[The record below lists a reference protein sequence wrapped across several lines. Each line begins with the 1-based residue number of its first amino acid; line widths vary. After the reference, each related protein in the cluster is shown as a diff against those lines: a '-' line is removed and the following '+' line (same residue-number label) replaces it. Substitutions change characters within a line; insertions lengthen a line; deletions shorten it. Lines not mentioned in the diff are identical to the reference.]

1 MKPAFK
7 IYANSKDITENVRD
21 RLMEMVVTDESRIK
35 SDELRLTL
43 DDRRQTNGAVAALPQ
58 IGTSL
63 RVFLGYAE
71 TGLVEMGTF
80 KVDGFTLRHPPATL
94 TVNAKAAEMFAPFRS
109 KKTRSWHD
117 TTVGGIVSQI
127 ASEHGYSPKCDTELA
142 SIAIAHIDQTSESDM
157 AFLTRLA
164 EANGGISK
172 PMGDMLVMAREGAA
186 KSVTGKSM
194 PVVSLSAEEIT
205 SWEYEYSARQPGGKA
220 KGEEQGGEGGY
231 RARWWDHYA
240 GVTKEVLVGNPPY
253 EDFRYQHAS
262 EAEARRAAEAK
273 LKKGK
278 KKAKAL
284 SMTLPG
290 KAEIGAECPLHIVL
304 RPGLPTEWSISKA
317 EHTLSNNGYTTRLE
331 ANKKV

>member
-7 IYANSKDITENVRD
+7 IYANSTDITENVRD
-21 RLMEMVVTDESRIK
+21 RLMEMVVTDESGIK

-63 RVFLGYAE
+63 RVFLGYTE

-127 ASEHGYSPKCDTELA
+127 ASEYGYSPKCDTELA

-220 KGEEQGGEGGY
+220 KGEEQGGEGDIALDG
-231 RARWWDHYA
+231 
-240 GVTKEVLVGNPPY
+240 GII
-253 EDFRYQHAS
+253 
-262 EAEARRAAEAK
+262 RR
-273 LKKGK
+273 
-278 KKAKAL
+278 
-284 SMTLPG
+284 
-290 KAEIGAECPLHIVL
+290 
-304 RPGLPTEWSISKA
+304 GLQKRFW
-317 EHTLSNNGYTTRLE
+317 
-331 ANKKV
+331 

>member
-7 IYANSKDITENVRD
+7 IYANSTDITENVRD
-21 RLMEMVVTDESRIK
+21 RLMEMVVTDESGIK

-63 RVFLGYAE
+63 RVFLGYTE

-127 ASEHGYSPKCDTELA
+127 ASEYGYSPKCDTELA

-205 SWEYEYSARQPGGKA
+205 SL
-220 KGEEQGGEGGY
+220 
-231 RARWWDHYA
+231 
-240 GVTKEVLVGNPPY
+240 GV
-253 EDFRYQHAS
+253 
-262 EAEARRAAEAK
+262 
-273 LKKGK
+273 
-278 KKAKAL
+278 
-284 SMTLPG
+284 
-290 KAEIGAECPLHIVL
+290 
-304 RPGLPTEWSISKA
+304 
-317 EHTLSNNGYTTRLE
+317 
-331 ANKKV
+331 

>member
-1 MKPAFK
+1 
-7 IYANSKDITENVRD
+7 
-21 RLMEMVVTDESRIK
+21 
-35 SDELRLTL
+35 
-43 DDRRQTNGAVAALPQ
+43 
-58 IGTSL
+58 
-63 RVFLGYAE
+63 
-71 TGLVEMGTF
+71 
-80 KVDGFTLRHPPATL
+80 
-94 TVNAKAAEMFAPFRS
+94 
-109 KKTRSWHD
+109 
-117 TTVGGIVSQI
+117 
-127 ASEHGYSPKCDTELA
+127 
-142 SIAIAHIDQTSESDM
+142 
-157 AFLTRLA
+157 
-164 EANGGISK
+164 
-172 PMGDMLVMAREGAA
+172 MAREGAA